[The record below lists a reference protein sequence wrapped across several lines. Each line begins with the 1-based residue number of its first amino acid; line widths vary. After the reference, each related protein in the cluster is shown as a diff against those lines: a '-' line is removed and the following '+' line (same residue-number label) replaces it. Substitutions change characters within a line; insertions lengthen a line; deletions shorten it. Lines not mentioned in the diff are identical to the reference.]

1 MSIQGSINKLIQL
14 SSVAI
19 GGMSALQGQQ
29 ESLALSK
36 AKAAEDAK
44 KAEEAK
50 ADEAYATQSEIT
62 ELGTEKASLYEGI
75 TNERLARKDT
85 KSLIAAMKAQGI
97 ESPEEMQD
105 YERARAALRI
115 SQAKINASVRR
126 KKLIE
131 DRIKALE
138 ARVGGKE

>member
-14 SSVAI
+14 SGVAL
-19 GGMSALQGQQ
+19 GGMTALQGQQ

>member
-14 SSVAI
+14 SGVAL
-19 GGMSALQGQQ
+19 GGMKALEGQQ

>member
-14 SSVAI
+14 SGVAL
-19 GGMSALQGQQ
+19 GGMSALKGQQ

-36 AKAAEDAK
+36 AKVAEDAK

>member
-14 SSVAI
+14 SGVAL

-44 KAEEAK
+44 KAEDAK

>member
-14 SSVAI
+14 SAVAA
-19 GGMSALQGQQ
+19 GGISAFQTSQ
-29 ESLALSK
+29 EKLALEK
-36 AKAAEDAK
+36 TKVAEDAAKAAEAK
-44 KAEEAK
+44 EN
-50 ADEAYATQSEIT
+50 EAYEMKSEMT
-62 ELGTEKASLYEGI
+62 TLGQEKANLYADI
-75 TNERLARKDT
+75 TQERLARKDT

>member
-14 SSVAI
+14 SGVAL

>member
-14 SSVAI
+14 SAVAA
-19 GGMSALQGQQ
+19 GGVAAYKGEQ
-29 ESLALSK
+29 EKIQLAKAQAAKDSEAAAK
-36 AKAAEDAK
+36 AKE
-44 KAEEAK
+44 
-50 ADEAYATQSEIT
+50 DEAYATQSEIT
-62 ELGTEKASLYEGI
+62 ELGTERASLYEGI

-85 KSLIAAMKAQGI
+85 KNLIAAMKAQGI

-131 DRIKALE
+131 DRIKALG